1 MFRLNV
7 HSYHARTV
15 YWWGG
20 GGVIF
25 QLKPCFLSCSLRAS
39 NDPCTAPLA
48 GSPQVLLEKIQ
59 IVINCS
65 ARLICTAPKST
76 INTLYSS
83 IFPGYQSA
91 VGFNTIQISLAS
103 TLSLVQLLHISL
115 SCSISIIILY
125 LRVPRMVRFWGRD
138 PFNTSDL

>member
-1 MFRLNV
+1 MHVLFIGGGGG
-7 HSYHARTV
+7 
-15 YWWGG
+15 WGCGWGG
-20 GGVIF
+20 GIF
-25 QLKPCFLSCSLRAS
+25 QLKPRFLFRSLRAS
-39 NDPCTAPLA
+39 NDHCTAPLA

-59 IVINCS
+59 VVINCS
-65 ARLICTAPKST
+65 ARLICKAPKST
-76 INTLYSS
+76 FNTLYSS
-83 IFPGYQSA
+83 ILTGYQSA

-103 TLSLVQLLHISL
+103 RLSLVQLLHISL